1 MDDLKERTI
10 RGGLA
15 KLLSQTIGLALQ
27 LGSLMILA
35 RLLNP
40 NDFGLVAMVTAIT
53 GALNLFRDFGLST
66 AAIQRE
72 TVSEAQISTLFW
84 INLLVGLILSCI
96 VLASAP
102 AISAFYHE
110 PRLLWLTV
118 AVSTVF
124 LINSIGIQ
132 HSALLQRQMRFSV
145 LAGIEVGALAAGV
158 TVGICM
164 ALLQLEYWALVGMTL
179 TRPAIHSALVWIV
192 TGWKPGL
199 PRRHID
205 IGSMMMVGG
214 TLTLNGLVVYI
225 AYNLEK
231 VLLGKFW
238 GADALGV
245 YGRAYQLI
253 NIPTDSL
260 NSSVGGIALAALS
273 RLRGNDDRFRVYFL
287 KGYSI
292 LIGLTI
298 PITVLCALFS
308 DQIVFVILGS
318 KWSGV
323 AEIFRLLTPTI
334 LVFGMINPFFPLM
347 ISLNKQKRSLRI
359 ALVLSP
365 LVIGGYAA
373 GLPYGPRGV
382 AICFSTVMTMWLI
395 PHILWC
401 VQGTGVSLK
410 DIMTTI
416 TRPIIAALVA
426 AILAQA
432 FISYWL
438 AALSD
443 LSRLL
448 LGIASFSTVYAAVL
462 LAFASQRELYSD
474 VFRVIGL
481 SRRAASTKETSNYLS

>member
-1 MDDLKERTI
+1 MNDLKEKTI

-15 KLLSQTIGLALQ
+15 KLLAQTIGLALQ

-84 INLLVGLILSCI
+84 INLLVGLILSCV

-102 AISAFYHE
+102 AIAAFYHE

-118 AVSTVF
+118 AAGTVF

-132 HSALLQRQMRFSV
+132 HSALLQRQMRFAV
-145 LAGIEVGALAAGV
+145 LAGIEVGALAAGI

-179 TRPAIHSALVWIV
+179 TRPAVHSVLAWVV
-192 TGWKPGL
+192 SGWKPGL
-199 PRRHID
+199 PRRHVD
-205 IGSMMMVGG
+205 IGSIMLVGG
-214 TLTLNGLVVYI
+214 TLTLNGLVVYV

-260 NSSVGGIALAALS
+260 NSSVGGIAMAALS
-273 RLRGNDDRFRVYFL
+273 RLRGNDDRFKIYFL

-308 DQIVFVILGS
+308 DEIVFVILGS

-334 LVFGMINPFFPLM
+334 LVFGMINPLFPLM
-347 ISLNKQKRSLRI
+347 ISLNKEKRSLRI

-365 LVIGGYAA
+365 LVIGGYVV

-382 AICFSTVMTMWLI
+382 AICFSAVMSAWLI

-401 VQGTGVSLK
+401 VQGTGISLK
-410 DIMTTI
+410 DIVVTI
-416 TRPIIAALVA
+416 TRPIIAALA
-426 AILAQA
+426 GALLTKALT
-432 FISYWL
+432 SYWL
-438 AALSD
+438 ASLSD

-448 LGIASFSTVYAAVL
+448 LGIVSFSTTYAAVL
-462 LAFASQRELYSD
+462 FIFASQRELYSD
-474 VFRVIGL
+474 VFRVL
-481 SRRAASTKETSNYLS
+481 SLRRRAASTQEANSLS